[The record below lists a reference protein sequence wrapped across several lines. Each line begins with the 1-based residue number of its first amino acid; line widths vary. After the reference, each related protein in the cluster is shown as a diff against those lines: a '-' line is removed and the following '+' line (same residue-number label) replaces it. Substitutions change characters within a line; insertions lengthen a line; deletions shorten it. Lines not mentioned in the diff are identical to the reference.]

1 MQVTALTL
9 TLMVQVTALT
19 LMVQVNALTA
29 QLDTACTGT
38 KHGIQKPSGLGTKDK
53 EYIEM
58 LEMELI
64 QAKVCP
70 AVNDKKMIEKE
81 REHDGESE

>member
-1 MQVTALTL
+1 MT
-9 TLMVQVTALT
+9 
-19 LMVQVNALTA
+19 ALTA
-29 QLDTACTGT
+29 QLDTACTAT

-70 AVNDKKMIEKE
+70 AVNDRRKDKKMIEKE